1 MSFSY
6 STLRPLPYTTLFR
19 PSRSAGRNCGVR
31 IYSRPSSLWKPYFAP
46 RMRVCLSHEKEMSQ
60 IVMLT
65 AQISDDHPRRNS
77 CQSHQSSET
86 GGVVFAKTGSPV
98 KEKLFQVVLSVFA
111 W

>member
-19 PSRSAGRNCGVR
+19 PARSAGRNCGGR

-65 AQISDDHPRRNS
+65 AQISDDHPRRNRS
-77 CQSHQSSET
+77 EEQKYELQSLRH
-86 GGVVFAKTGSPV
+86 VVCSILLEIK
-98 KEKLFQVVLSVFA
+98 KYK
-111 W
+111 